1 MPSLGVWGVI
11 RSKRVGKVVGG
22 TVLCLAAGGWAASP
36 ALAAEPA
43 ASAAPEPAAAQ
54 LAPPTGSVGSAGVYA
69 VGGGLVVVAGGAAA
83 WLRKR
88 KKA

>member
-1 MPSLGVWGVI
+1 MG
-11 RSKRVGKVVGG
+11 R
-22 TVLCLAAGGWAASP
+22 LARAGRRARR
-36 ALAAEPA
+36 LRR
-43 ASAAPEPAAAQ
+43 PEPAAAQ

>member
-1 MPSLGVWGVI
+1 M
-11 RSKRVGKVVGG
+11 GKVVGG
-22 TVLCLAAGGWAASP
+22 TVLCLAAGGWTAGVAAAAEASP
-36 ALAAEPA
+36 
-43 ASAAPEPAAAQ
+43 APEPAAAR

-88 KKA
+88 RKA

>member
-1 MPSLGVWGVI
+1 MPSLGVWTVI
-11 RSKRVGKVVGG
+11 RSKRMGKVVGG
-22 TVLCLAAGGWAASP
+22 TVLCLAAGAWGATSAA
-36 ALAAEPA
+36 AAEPGVA
-43 ASAAPEPAAAQ
+43 ASPEPAAAR